1 MLFGKKHGF
10 TLVELLVVISILGIL
25 AAALTTQVTK
35 ARSMGQ
41 AIRCKANLKNLTQ
54 AAINYGVETR
64 HMPYAGSYEFPWP
77 ETVNG
82 RYEYRYHEY
91 VGWVSWTGTGHWTSK
106 DPQAGSMDDSAAY
119 GANAFES
126 ITNGVLWSRVG
137 KDLSV
142 YVCDVH
148 KAEWKALKS
157 KEPLRSYVMN
167 GYFGYQIKGKGKA
180 LSPVRVIWMDNLAAG
195 GNAGNLLLFAE
206 LPPMENNG
214 GNSEQTTIDSVLENV
229 RGYGNVAGKQ
239 EILGFY
245 HKVGKRSVAHVSF
258 ADGHVDVLI
267 QPQGAA
273 IGDLKSLT
281 EQLCNGEEIESAL
294 RKKMR

>member
-1 MLFGKKHGF
+1 MLLGKKCGF

-106 DPQAGSMDDSAAY
+106 DPQAGSMDNAAAY
-119 GANAFES
+119 GATAFES

-148 KAEWKALKS
+148 KAECKALKS
-157 KEPLRSYVMN
+157 EEPLRSYVMN
-167 GYFGYQIKGKGKA
+167 GYFGYQIKGRGNA

-195 GNAGNLLLFAE
+195 GNAGNLLLFSE
-206 LPPMENNG
+206 LPPLENNG
-214 GNSEQTTIDSVLENV
+214 GNDEQTTIDSVLENV

-239 EILGFY
+239 ETLGFY

-273 IGDLKSLT
+273 LADLKSLT
-281 EQLCNGEEIESAL
+281 EQLCNGEEIESDL

>member
-1 MLFGKKHGF
+1 MLFRKKHGF

-25 AAALTTQVTK
+25 AAALTTQFTK

-41 AIRCKANLKNLTQ
+41 SIRCKANLKNLTQ
-54 AAINYGVETR
+54 AAINYGVEKEY
-64 HMPYAGSYEFPWP
+64 MPHAGSYEFPWP
-77 ETVNG
+77 ATENG
-82 RYEYRYHEY
+82 RYKTFYHEY
-91 VGWVSWTGTGHWTSK
+91 VGWVSWTGTGRWRSE
-106 DPQAGSMDDSAAY
+106 DPQSGAMNDAVAY

-142 YVCDVH
+142 YVCDAH
-148 KAEWKALKS
+148 KAEWDTVKS
-157 KEPLRSYVMN
+157 KKPLRSYVMN
-167 GYFGYQIKGKGKA
+167 GYFGYQINGKGKM
-180 LSPVRVIWMDNLAAG
+180 SPWRWVRMDDLAAG

-206 LPPMENNG
+206 LPPMQNNG
-214 GNSEQTTIDSVLENV
+214 GNSEQTTIDSVLENT
-229 RGYGNVAGKQ
+229 RGYGGVAGKQ

-245 HKVGKRSVAHVSF
+245 HKVGKRSVAHVAF

-267 QPQGAA
+267 QPQDASAA
-273 IGDLKSLT
+273 ELKRLT
-281 EQLCNGEEIESAL
+281 EQLCNGEEIESDL